1 MGYTTLL
8 EYRLFSCYNRYTVN
22 QNCEKKISDVIGYH
36 QPNLSIM
43 LVNGQFNRTVNM
55 SCLCNW
61 TEHVMC
67 TCCCFEFCRVTF
79 AIFYENV

>member
-8 EYRLFSCYNRYTVN
+8 EYRLFSCYNSYTVN
-22 QNCEKKISDVIGYH
+22 QNCEKKNLDVIGYH

-43 LVNGQFNRTVNM
+43 LVNGQFNSTVNM
-55 SCLCNW
+55 SCLCNR

-67 TCCCFEFCRVTF
+67 ACCCFEFCRVNF